1 MSFINKLLHTPPP
14 EYSEENRQNL
24 DPMEKAKRA
33 YDRRVGSV
41 LVQNYNLRRLCLLLG
56 IAIIVL
62 SGGLIV
68 QSLKSTVEPYVIEVD
83 SQTGLVRNV
92 GLVSHEEYKPQ
103 EAEMKYF
110 LGQFIRNIRELPLD
124 IVIYKQN
131 INTAYSFLTKD
142 AANKMNSILG
152 SDESLVKDIGKK
164 TVIVK
169 INTVLPI
176 AGAKDSYQIRWT
188 EETYMLGSDKK
199 TISNMSAT
207 VTVAIKAPKDVAT
220 VNINPLGIYIKDFNW
235 DKEAETK
242 K

>member
-14 EYSEENRQNL
+14 EYSEEDRSNL
-24 DPMEKAKRA
+24 DPMEKAKRT
-33 YDRRVGSV
+33 YDRRIGSV
-41 LVQNYNLRRLCLLLG
+41 VVQNYNLRRLCLLLG

-62 SGGLIV
+62 GGGLIV

-92 GLVSHEEYKPQ
+92 GLVAHEEYKPQ

-152 SDESLVKDIGKK
+152 SDENLAQDIGKK

-176 AGAKDSYQIRWT
+176 ADSKDSYQIRWT

-199 TISNMSAT
+199 TVSNMSAT
-207 VTVAIKAPKDVAT
+207 VAVAIKAPKDMET